1 MCNARRWPLWMVG
14 VSFSLAANAQTI
26 ERVKLTDNDLSCT
39 QIYAESMQMEALAKG
54 GMVPGTPV
62 LTPEQQKIIEA
73 QAIAAGQK
81 LSNDPQVMA
90 LSQQYAAKA
99 QAGTLT
105 QQEQLAY
112 AQAMLNNPNVQSQ
125 LNSVAQTSL
134 GQISQ
139 SGALPPQAASALGQM
154 APNFGALAAQGA
166 NMAAA
171 QGGNPTMAIMNANG
185 LTRQDLA
192 MAQQLMLQSP
202 DVRVRAAA
210 TDPQQVAQYAAMIRN
225 PQLAVAAQRAAA
237 AGVNPAAIQNQL
249 GMVAGLQ
256 QAAGGGAAAPAA
268 SPQANALSGLFGAL
282 ANRGGASPNNA
293 AGLFGALAGAATQQ
307 AAAPAAPAPALT
319 PLTPAPAVGGA
330 TMVQAQARKEHLT
343 SLFLQK
349 GCKLSD
355 IKR

>member
-1 MCNARRWPLWMVG
+1 MCDARRWPLWMVG
-14 VSFSLAANAQTI
+14 ISFSLAASAQTI

-39 QIYAESMQMEALAKG
+39 QIYTESMQMEALAKG
-54 GMVPGTPV
+54 GMAHPGAPV

-81 LSNDPQVMA
+81 LANDPQVMA

-125 LNSVAQTSL
+125 LNNVAQTSL
-134 GQISQ
+134 GQIGQ
-139 SGALPPQAASALGQM
+139 SGALPPQAASVFGQM

-237 AGVNPAAIQNQL
+237 AGVNPATIQNQL
-249 GMVAGLQ
+249 GLVAGLQ
-256 QAAGGGAAAPAA
+256 QAAGGTAAAPAA
-268 SPQANALSGLFGAL
+268 APAPANALSGLFGAL
-282 ANRGGASPNNA
+282 ANRGGASSNNA
-293 AGLFGALAGAATQQ
+293 AGLFGALAGAAAQQQQ
-307 AAAPAAPAPALT
+307 AAAPAAPVPALT
-319 PLTPAPAVGGA
+319 VPRWSRPRH
-330 TMVQAQARKEHLT
+330 ARNT
-343 SLFLQK
+343 
-349 GCKLSD
+349 
-355 IKR
+355 